1 MKPVELTVQR
11 DGRSWKVRVE
21 RREFQPETVLGVRRR
36 PDNSWHYFL
45 DGGRKVAH
53 VRLATLGQGTAA
65 ELQQVLSQLQAEG
78 MRGLLLDLR
87 WCPGGY
93 LTPSLDVTRLF
104 LGECVVA
111 TVRSRTN
118 GEQLARSRA
127 GVEEGEKK
135 FLDMPVVVLVNGE
148 TSGGAELIAAALQ
161 DNQRAVVCGT
171 RTRGKASIQSA
182 PDGLPVPNT
191 DAGLKLT
198 TGTFV
203 RPNGKGLHRFPDS
216 KPGDDWGVRPEPRL
230 EFRVSPELNRQLR
243 EWWLLQTLRPGSVDA
258 VLPLDDPANDPQ
270 RQAAV
275 QELLRLMK

>member
-1 MKPVELTVQR
+1 
-11 DGRSWKVRVE
+11 VRVE

-36 PDNSWHYFL
+36 PDNSWYYFL
-45 DGGRKVAH
+45 DAERKVAH

-65 ELQQVLSQLQAEG
+65 ELQQMLSQLQAEG

-111 TVRSRTN
+111 TVRSRTS
-118 GEQLARSRA
+118 GEQAARSRA

-171 RTRGKASIQSA
+171 
-182 PDGLPVPNT
+182 
-191 DAGLKLT
+191 
-198 TGTFV
+198 
-203 RPNGKGLHRFPDS
+203 
-216 KPGDDWGVRPEPRL
+216 
-230 EFRVSPELNRQLR
+230 
-243 EWWLLQTLRPGSVDA
+243 
-258 VLPLDDPANDPQ
+258 
-270 RQAAV
+270 
-275 QELLRLMK
+275 